1 MDKVK
6 GIAIIIIAIVSV
18 IVTVLVANVLLDT
31 TGKVNQ
37 GNYRISDVI
46 VRSSADVKEVQDENV
61 ELTKLSDMIFDI
73 TQTNQISILI
83 DPNIKA
89 NNIRIENLT
98 VSDPILRGKMEI
110 YQNEDKKYDIT
121 PELKSIELDLEQENE
136 KYVLNLYINNKDVLT
151 GQRVAENVETIQYDA
166 TMFKTLGID
175 ISSLKFNVSF
185 DLLITDEAGNTVKTT
200 IALNMPTEETVEKGM
215 SILKQD
221 TSDYILLLFKDNY

>member
-83 DPNIKA
+83 DPNVKA
-89 NNIRIENLT
+89 NNIRIENLM

-185 DLLITDEAGNTVKTT
+185 DLLITDEAGNIVKTT
-200 IALNMPTEETVEKGM
+200 IALNMPTDETVEKGM

-221 TSDYILLLFKDNY
+221 TSDYIFTII

>member
-83 DPNIKA
+83 DPNVKA
-89 NNIRIENLT
+89 SSIRIENLNI
-98 VSDPILRGKMEI
+98 SDPALKGNMQI
-110 YQNEDKKYDIT
+110 YQTKDKKYDVT
-121 PELKSIELDLEQENE
+121 PELKSIDLDLQQEEE
-136 KYVLNLYINNKDVLT
+136 KYVVNLYINNNNVLT
-151 GQRVAENVETIQYDA
+151 NQKVDETVETIQYDA
-166 TMFKTLGID
+166 TMFKTLGYD

-185 DLLITDEAGNTVKTT
+185 DLLITDESGNTVKTS
-200 IALNMPTEETVEKGM
+200 ISLNMPTDETVEAGM

-221 TSDYILLLFKDNY
+221 TSNYIFTII

>member
-83 DPNIKA
+83 DPNVKA

-221 TSDYILLLFKDNY
+221 TSDYIFTII

>member
-6 GIAIIIIAIVSV
+6 GIAIIIVAIVSV
-18 IVTVLVANVLLDT
+18 IVTVLVANILLDT

-37 GNYRISDVI
+37 GNFRISDLV
-46 VRSSADVKEVQDENV
+46 VRSSADVKEVQDENI
-61 ELTKLSDMIFDI
+61 ELKKLSDMIFDI

-83 DPNIKA
+83 DPNVKA
-89 NNIRIENLT
+89 SSIRIENLNI
-98 VSDPILRGKMEI
+98 SDPALKGNMQI
-110 YQNEDKKYDIT
+110 YQTKDKKYDVT
-121 PELKSIELDLEQENE
+121 PELKSIDLDLQQEEE
-136 KYVLNLYINNKDVLT
+136 KYVVNLYINNNNVLT
-151 GQRVAENVETIQYDA
+151 NQKVDETVETIQYDA

-221 TSDYILLLFKDNY
+221 TSDYIFTII

>member
-83 DPNIKA
+83 DPNVKA
-89 NNIRIENLT
+89 NNIRIENLM

-175 ISSLKFNVSF
+175 ISSLKFNISF
-185 DLLITDEAGNTVKTT
+185 DLLITDEAGNIVKTT
-200 IALNMPTEETVEKGM
+200 IALNMPTEETVQKGM

-221 TSDYILLLFKDNY
+221 TSDYIFTII

>member
-83 DPNIKA
+83 DPNVKA

-175 ISSLKFNVSF
+175 ISSLKFNISF

-221 TSDYILLLFKDNY
+221 TSDYIFTII

>member
-121 PELKSIELDLEQENE
+121 SELKSIELDLEQENE

-175 ISSLKFNVSF
+175 ISSLKFNISF
-185 DLLITDEAGNTVKTT
+185 DLLITDEAGNIVKTT
-200 IALNMPTEETVEKGM
+200 IALNMPTDETVEKGM

-221 TSDYILLLFKDNY
+221 TSDYIFTII

>member
-83 DPNIKA
+83 DPNVKA
-89 NNIRIENLT
+89 NNIRIENLM

-200 IALNMPTEETVEKGM
+200 IALNMPTDETVEKGM

-221 TSDYILLLFKDNY
+221 TSDYIFTII

>member
-83 DPNIKA
+83 DPNVKA

-121 PELKSIELDLEQENE
+121 SELKSIELDLEQENE

-200 IALNMPTEETVEKGM
+200 IALNMPTDETVEKGM

-221 TSDYILLLFKDNY
+221 TSDYIFTII

>member
-83 DPNIKA
+83 DPNVKA
-89 NNIRIENLT
+89 NNIRIENLM

-175 ISSLKFNVSF
+175 ISSLKFNISF

-221 TSDYILLLFKDNY
+221 TSDYIFTII

>member
-18 IVTVLVANVLLDT
+18 IVTVLVANILLDT

-37 GNYRISDVI
+37 GNFRISDVV
-46 VRSSADVKEVQDENV
+46 VRSSADVKEVQDENI
-61 ELTKLSDMIFDI
+61 ELKKLSDMIFDI

-83 DPNIKA
+83 DPNVKA
-89 NNIRIENLT
+89 SSIRIENLNI
-98 VSDPILRGKMEI
+98 SDPTLKGNMQI
-110 YQNEDKKYDIT
+110 YQTEDKKYDVT
-121 PELKSIELDLEQENE
+121 PELKNIDLDLQQEEE
-136 KYVLNLYINNKDVLT
+136 KYVVNLYINNNNVLT
-151 GQRVAENVETIQYDA
+151 NQKVDETVETIQYDA

-185 DLLITDEAGNTVKTT
+185 DLLITDESGNTVKTS
-200 IALNMPTEETVEKGM
+200 ISLNMPTDETVEAGM

-221 TSDYILLLFKDNY
+221 TSNYIFTII

>member
-110 YQNEDKKYDIT
+110 YQNEDKKYDINS
-121 PELKSIELDLEQENE
+121 ELKSIELD
-136 KYVLNLYINNKDVLT
+136 
-151 GQRVAENVETIQYDA
+151 
-166 TMFKTLGID
+166 
-175 ISSLKFNVSF
+175 
-185 DLLITDEAGNTVKTT
+185 
-200 IALNMPTEETVEKGM
+200 
-215 SILKQD
+215 
-221 TSDYILLLFKDNY
+221 

>member
-175 ISSLKFNVSF
+175 ISSLKFNISF

-221 TSDYILLLFKDNY
+221 TSDYIFTII

>member
-83 DPNIKA
+83 DPNVKA

-200 IALNMPTEETVEKGM
+200 IALNMPTDETVEKGM

-221 TSDYILLLFKDNY
+221 TSDYIFTII

>member
-89 NNIRIENLT
+89 NNIRIENLM

-221 TSDYILLLFKDNY
+221 TSDYIFTII

>member
-89 NNIRIENLT
+89 NNIRIENLM

-200 IALNMPTEETVEKGM
+200 IALNMPTDETVEKGM

-221 TSDYILLLFKDNY
+221 TSDYIFTII

>member
-221 TSDYILLLFKDNY
+221 TSDYIFTII